1 MTLPP
6 PDRRSPFHG
15 GRFSARSSQA
25 GFAASCGAGEIA
37 FFVRPSVRR
46 SGFTLVEVCVA
57 MAIAVLILGVATF
70 SMAGLQGEVKLKR
83 MAAQVESLAR
93 DSLLQAVMQ
102 QRAVTLDLNGG
113 LGAEGRLQVRRAG
126 DKSFRQPLRGELW
139 EFSPTGI
146 CEPVEVR
153 VSNEAG
159 EIELGFDPLTG
170 CASRKEVRVKS

>member
-1 MTLPP
+1 MTLLS
-6 PDRRSPFHG
+6 PDRR
-15 GRFSARSSQA
+15 FSTRSSQA

-37 FFVRPSVRR
+37 FLVRPSVRR

-113 LGAEGRLQVRRAG
+113 LGTEGRLQVRRAG